1 MLASHRRD
9 CCRQCNCLAKVG
21 PENLSRRIHVRWQTE
36 RTAYSIW
43 YDFSGIRNLARGHR
57 RRRLGRRTAVDT
69 RRTCQIAF
77 LTLPTGLMACNKDAA
92 DRVRSVYDVIAY
104 IELQIQIRKHQTQH
118 TLDALTVGAAESS
131 RTPFNRFARISF
143 IKMCATPR
151 APVDAHTNKRTH
163 CPGPAALL
171 CAETFCDPPNH
182 RLNSCPGVPPKY
194 VLCK

>member
-104 IELQIQIRKHQTQH
+104 IELQIQIRKHHAQTH
-118 TLDALTVGAAESS
+118 TRRSHRRSS
-131 RTPFNRFARISF
+131 RKQQNSIQSVRAHF
-143 IKMCATPR
+143 IHKNECDAAGSSRRAHEQTHALPR
-151 APVDAHTNKRTH
+151 PRCIVVRGDLLRSAAQPTELVPGRTSKI
-163 CPGPAALL
+163 C
-171 CAETFCDPPNH
+171 FM
-182 RLNSCPGVPPKY
+182 
-194 VLCK
+194 